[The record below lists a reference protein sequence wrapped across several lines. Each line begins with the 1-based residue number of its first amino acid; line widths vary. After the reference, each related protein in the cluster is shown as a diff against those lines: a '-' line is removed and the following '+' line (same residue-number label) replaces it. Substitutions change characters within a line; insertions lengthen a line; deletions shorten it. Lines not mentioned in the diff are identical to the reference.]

1 MAARLPTAPR
11 AACAPHDP
19 CAARCARAVLHHA
32 AHPSPVLFPGVG
44 YGMMVVST
52 YIGIYYNVVICI
64 AFYYFFVSMTPV
76 LPWTYCSNPWNTPDC
91 VGVLDGNLSSRAA
104 LNLSRFFNATQKRT
118 SPSEEYWRYWGQGRW
133 TGRWWW
139 QGPAD
144 TSCPPHRRYVLD
156 LSDDI
161 GNLGEV
167 RLPLLGCLGVSWV
180 VVFLC
185 LIKGVKSSGK
195 VPVGSPSGPHPLGLD
210 VAPLILGTPVLC
222 ACSSHS
228 GKGHTPFN
236 MATPLMGTAPP
247 MWPWPLLP

>member
-1 MAARLPTAPR
+1 MRRSPPRCRSPELQRSCEAADSATRSPCTATR
-11 AACAPHDP
+11 RACAVP
-19 CAARCARAVLHHA
+19 HHA

-64 AFYYFFVSMTPV
+64 AFYYFFVSMTRV
-76 LPWTYCSNPWNTPDC
+76 LPWAYCSNAWNTPDC

-104 LNLSRFFNATQKRT
+104 LNLTRFLNTTQKRT
-118 SPSEEYWRYWGQGRW
+118 SPSEEYWRYWGRGQDRGR
-133 TGRWWW
+133 GRRWWR
-139 QGPAD
+139 GPAD
-144 TSCPPHRRYVLD
+144 AGCPLPPCRRYVLD

-195 VPVGSPSGPHPLGLD
+195 VPACVLSPAPAPPLGVDTPPPLLGMYLPLWVWPHPFW
-210 VAPLILGTPVLC
+210 AQP
-222 ACSSHS
+222 H
-228 GKGHTPFN
+228 PF
-236 MATPLMGTAPP
+236 
-247 MWPWPLLP
+247 